1 MNETYVNSCS
11 SKACNE
17 NKERTKNSKWRFSG
31 FLVEQKHAFTLICM
45 MLLINFSAFATTCP
59 NAISIDHNSLPT
71 GQAVVCGSS
80 NDLSSTTIVATGV
93 TCSTSY
99 YGGIEALYKF
109 TPLTSGSFNIAY
121 SGQTWTGIIVFQ
133 GCPTTAG
140 STRVACLTSSA
151 AAKNVN
157 VTLVAGTEYFIM
169 FDTFPSPPTAC
180 PGTFTMTGPPP
191 PSDFP
196 PTCATTFGPA
206 DTATNVV
213 RNPTLTTSGYTNGPT
228 SFALYLGTTPDPAFF
243 GTYTSANIVPGA
255 LAANTTYYWKVLPSN
270 NIGAANNCSVQSF
283 TTGTGFNYCTAVP
296 TSIDGQGITNVQ
308 IAGFANPNVAATT
321 YQNFTAL
328 EGPQLGLGTSNEI
341 SVTLQ
346 SGFTWRVRVFI
357 DFNQD
362 GAFDLT
368 TENFNIG
375 LASNAN
381 PTTVTS
387 SILVPMGALLGTTR
401 MRVVGMDNDTG
412 NDPCYSG
419 SFANVEDYTVT
430 ITPPP
435 ACLGANTLTTS
446 NVSSSAA
453 GLFWVDPNQTPASSY
468 MIEYGVTGF
477 TLGSGTQITV
487 DSNPYGLMGLTP
499 NTNYSFRVKTIC
511 SPGVEGAWSGLG
523 NFKTLCEN
531 FDLPFSQNFDTTTTG
546 FTTNPNFIPTCWN
559 FVDSGAGSVYTTND
573 GVDFSA
579 PNHFLMSNSSDLTG
593 NYMLISPQVNNLGG
607 ALVSFYAYGVTA
619 GSTLQIG
626 TMSLSTD
633 PSTFTVAQTVA
644 LTGPTNAH
652 SLYTVTLPA
661 TNDGFLVFRH
671 GLGGTFRTIFIDDIT
686 VQVPPVDPPSC
697 VATTNPANAGTDA
710 ALNPTLTWSGSTGFP
725 DSYDVYFGTTPDP
738 ALVTN
743 VASTVTSYLP
753 GTLLPNTTY
762 YWKIVPISIANGA
775 AVNCQVLSFTTGTS
789 FNYCPTTYLNGC
801 GTDFIA
807 NVVVGAYTNPTGCAT
822 STTGTFYPNTG
833 IQFGQ
838 GTTATVAVS
847 FGSDGNQWSA
857 IWIDYNQDGVF
868 SASEGVLSPSNPG
881 SNGTTTYNLSIPV
894 GAVLGTTRMRIRGGD
909 DVALSLTQACGASN
923 NGFGETEDYQI
934 TIIPAPSCLGASALT
949 STGITSTTAT
959 LGWTDPNTTPASYTI
974 EYGPEG
980 FAIGTG
986 TTVTNVTNP
995 FVLTDLTPNTNYT
1008 YRVRTVCGPES
1019 FGAWSAANNF
1029 KTLCSAFNL
1038 PLAQNFD
1045 TTATG
1050 FTTNPSFIPSC
1061 WSFVDSGAGS
1071 VYTTDGGVDF
1081 SAPNHFLLANSS
1093 DLTGNYMLISPQV
1106 NNLGGALVEFYA
1118 YGSFSTTNQLQVG
1131 TMSDP
1136 NDPTTFTLVQT
1147 FTLTSAHALYSLSL
1161 PAGTNQF
1168 LAFRHGLGGTFRTI
1182 YIDDIL
1188 VQVPPTCP
1196 RPTSVVAT
1204 VASATSATVS
1214 WTNGAAETA
1223 WNIEYGITGFTP
1235 GTGTV
1240 VAANSNPFTLTGLTA
1255 NTNYQVYVYA
1265 VCSPTDT
1272 SIASPVASVFT
1283 GACIPIYT
1291 SGTSSGDLIANVSI
1305 AGTTLANN
1313 TGTTPG
1319 GPSYT
1324 YFSGAPNLTAELAQG
1339 TTYTVSISVGSFGD
1353 QNIAAWVDFNNNLT
1367 FEPSERIGFT
1377 AAPIGSF
1384 GVATFEIVLPLD
1396 APLGNFTMRVRDVWL
1411 TAANTI
1417 DPCNSYG
1424 WGETEDYTI
1433 TVVPAPPT
1441 TALIAADCGSTVNS
1455 AFYDYLDFEAIP
1467 NAQEYRVR
1475 LVNTTTT
1482 TTQFLTVPATS
1493 TQFRLHDLANF
1504 NYTYGATYAIS
1515 ISTKI
1520 NEAFGPYG
1528 AVCNVTL
1535 TADPLT
1541 QMETL
1546 CGTTVPNINSNVFFR
1561 FVPYATN
1568 YRYSVTNTLTDE
1580 EVFVE
1585 SVNRFFRF
1593 TDMPEYEFGTTY
1605 SIKCQVKINNVY
1617 GSFGPACNLTTV
1629 AGVTS
1634 KLRNQFCN
1642 ITLTNK
1648 YQNIYADVVAGAPGY
1663 RFRVTNGAVQN
1674 VVERTDS
1681 RFDFSM
1687 IPATALLDG
1696 TAYTIDVAVQ
1706 FNGVWGNYGS
1716 LCTVTTPAYVP
1727 PTAQLRTQFCN
1738 TNVTSVGQNVF
1749 STFVV
1754 GATQYR
1760 FRVVNVAANLDV
1772 EVVRPDTRF
1781 SLAFVQG
1788 IAPSTTYSVT
1798 VASFVNNQ
1806 WLPYGPA
1813 CNLTTPALP
1822 TIQLR
1827 PQFCN
1832 TNLAALNSNFF
1843 AVFTS
1848 GAVEYR
1854 FKTTVNGQ
1862 EVVVNRPDSRCF
1874 LTAFGAVETNVTY
1887 PVQVAYRIG
1896 NVWSAYGATC
1906 NLIVFSPVPVITLT
1920 EASCGATI
1928 APFDLFTAQTVPNA
1942 TAYRFR
1948 AIVDGVAYSFESANN
1963 EGDAFSF
1970 LFPSE
1975 EGTYQI
1981 AAAAKVNNIW
1991 GEYGATCPVT
2001 FSYEAATR
2009 VIEDANITSAVA
2021 YPNPFDAGFALQFNT
2036 ESASVINV
2044 TIYDMTGKLVEKQVI
2059 SDLDDS
2065 RIFGANLAAGVY
2077 NVHLAQDNVTHVVRV
2092 VKK

>member
-11 SKACNE
+11 SKGFNE

-531 FDLPFSQNFDTTTTG
+531 FDLPFTENFNSTSTG
-546 FTTNPNFIPTCWN
+546 FVTNPNFIPSCWN
-559 FVDSGAGSVYTTND
+559 FVDTGAGNVYNYAFGTP
-573 GVDFSA
+573 FSA
-579 PNHFLMSNSSDLTG
+579 PNHFLMDNSSDNVG
-593 NYMLISPQVNNLGG
+593 NYMLISPQVNELGG
-607 ALVSFYAYGVTA
+607 ALVSFYAYGA
-619 GSTLQIG
+619 GSGYTIQVG
-626 TMSLSTD
+626 TMSVSND
-633 PSTFTVAQTVA
+633 PSTFTLVETID
-644 LTGPTNAH
+644 LTGSTTSH
-652 SLYTVTLPA
+652 SLYAVTLPA
-661 TNDGFLVFRH
+661 TSDGFLAFRH
-671 GLGGTFRTIFIDDIT
+671 GLGGTFRTIYLDDIT

-697 VATTNPANAGTDA
+697 VPTSTPLDA
-710 ALNPTLTWSGSTGFP
+710 ATNVAYNPTITWTGASGFP
-725 DSYDVYFGTTPDP
+725 DSYDIYFGTDPDP
-738 ALVTN
+738 AFVTN
-743 VASTVTSYLP
+743 VGSTEFSYTP
-753 GTLLPNTTY
+753 GLLTPNATY
-762 YWKIVPISIANGA
+762 YYKIVPKSENGEA
-775 AVNCQVLSFTTGTS
+775 IGCAVQSFTTGTS
-789 FNYCPTTYLNGC
+789 LSYCAAIPTSVDEQGITNVQIVGFSNPNISTSTYQDFTSLSGPQLELGSTNDITVSLQTGFTYRVRVFIDFNKDGVFDLTTENFNLGLSSN
-801 GTDFIA
+801 
-807 NVVVGAYTNPTGCAT
+807 TNPTSISNTITIPMDAT
-822 STTGTFYPNTG
+822 LGQTAMRIVGSDNNDLNDPCYNSFWANVEDYTVNIIPAPTCPSPTDITTSNIGPNYASIGWTSSPEVASYQIEYGTTGFAQGNGIILGDITTTTPYLISGLTPVTSYQYYIRSVCDGDDFGNWVGPFSFSTTVICPEPTLA
-833 IQFGQ
+833 
-838 GTTATVAVS
+838 TATVASSTSVTVA
-847 FGSDGNQWSA
+847 WS
-857 IWIDYNQDGVF
+857 
-868 SASEGVLSPSNPG
+868 S
-881 SNGTTTYNLSIPV
+881 
-894 GAVLGTTRMRIRGGD
+894 GA
-909 DVALSLTQACGASN
+909 
-923 NGFGETEDYQI
+923 ETEWI
-934 TIIPAPSCLGASALT
+934 
-949 STGITSTTAT
+949 
-959 LGWTDPNTTPASYTI
+959 
-974 EYGPEG
+974 
-980 FAIGTG
+980 
-986 TTVTNVTNP
+986 
-995 FVLTDLTPNTNYT
+995 
-1008 YRVRTVCGPES
+1008 
-1019 FGAWSAANNF
+1019 
-1029 KTLCSAFNL
+1029 
-1038 PLAQNFD
+1038 
-1045 TTATG
+1045 
-1050 FTTNPSFIPSC
+1050 
-1061 WSFVDSGAGS
+1061 
-1071 VYTTDGGVDF
+1071 
-1081 SAPNHFLLANSS
+1081 
-1093 DLTGNYMLISPQV
+1093 
-1106 NNLGGALVEFYA
+1106 
-1118 YGSFSTTNQLQVG
+1118 
-1131 TMSDP
+1131 
-1136 NDPTTFTLVQT
+1136 
-1147 FTLTSAHALYSLSL
+1147 
-1161 PAGTNQF
+1161 
-1168 LAFRHGLGGTFRTI
+1168 
-1182 YIDDIL
+1182 
-1188 VQVPPTCP
+1188 
-1196 RPTSVVAT
+1196 
-1204 VASATSATVS
+1204 
-1214 WTNGAAETA
+1214 
-1223 WNIEYGITGFTP
+1223 IEYGIDGFTP
-1235 GTGTV
+1235 GTGTEV
-1240 VAANSNPFTLTGLTA
+1240 IANANPFLLEDLLP
-1255 NTNYQVYVYA
+1255 NTNYDVYVYA
-1265 VCSPTDT
+1265 VCGVEDISF
-1272 SIASPVASVFT
+1272 ASNAASVFT
-1283 GACIPIYT
+1283 GACLPVY
-1291 SGTSSGDLIANVSI
+1291 SFGTGFGDLIANVSI

-1313 TGTTPG
+1313 TGTTAG

-1324 YFSGAPNLTAELAQG
+1324 FFSGLPNLTAELAQG
-1339 TTYTVSISVGSFGD
+1339 STYTVSVSVGSFGD

-1367 FEPSERIGFT
+1367 FDPSERIGFT
-1377 AAPIGSF
+1377 TAPIGGF
-1384 GVATFEIVLPLD
+1384 GQATFQIVLPLD
-1396 APLGNFTMRVRDVWL
+1396 APLGNFTLRIRDVYAL
-1411 TAANTI
+1411 AGDQI
-1417 DPCNSYG
+1417 DPCASYG
-1424 WGETEDYTI
+1424 FGETEDYTI